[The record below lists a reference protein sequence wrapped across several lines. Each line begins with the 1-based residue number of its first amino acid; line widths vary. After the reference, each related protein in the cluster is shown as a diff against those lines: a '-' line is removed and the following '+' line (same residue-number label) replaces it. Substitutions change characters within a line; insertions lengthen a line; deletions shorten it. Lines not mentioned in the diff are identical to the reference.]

1 MQLRKLYIRGRNQ
14 LKQAM
19 IPQPAI
25 EASSLLANATGL
37 DRMSIYSEPDT
48 FIDEE
53 SELRFNEFLKR
64 RINGEPN
71 SYITGIKEFYSRKFI
86 VGKDVLIPRPE
97 TELIVDQALGIIP
110 DTGEYVVADICT
122 GSGCIGVTLSSIRD
136 NIKLVS
142 TDISYPAARIAR
154 RNAKLNRSDFNSV
167 SVNTN
172 LLDCLKD
179 RSLDMV
185 VCNPP
190 YVAEREY
197 SGLQDEVR
205 YFEPRGALISSED
218 GLWHIKEIINKSK
231 EKLKNGGWIIT
242 EIGQG
247 QSRWVLEMF
256 KLCGYQRIDI
266 ILDMNN
272 IERVIKAQWKKS

>member
-1 MQLRKLYIRGRNQ
+1 MQLRELYIRGKNQ

-19 IPQPAI
+19 VPQPAV

-37 DRMSIYSEPDT
+37 DRMSIYSDPDT

-53 SELRFNEFLKR
+53 SELMFNEFLKR

-71 SYITGIKEFYSRKFI
+71 SYITGIKEFYSKKFI
-86 VGKDVLIPRPE
+86 VDKDVLIPRPE
-97 TELIVDQALGIIP
+97 TELIVDQALEIIP

-136 NIKLVS
+136 NIKLIS
-142 TDISYPAARIAR
+142 TEISFPAARIAR
-154 RNAKLNRSDFNSV
+154 KNAKINKSDFNSI

-179 RSLDMV
+179 RSVDMI

-190 YVAEREY
+190 YVAEREF

-205 YFEPRGALISSED
+205 NFEPRRALISGED

-231 EKLKNGGWIIT
+231 KKLKHGGWIIT
-242 EIGQG
+242 EVGQG
-247 QSRWVLEMF
+247 QSRKVSELF
-256 KLCGYQRIDI
+256 KLCGYQRIEI
-266 ILDMNN
+266 ILDINN
-272 IERVIKAQWKKS
+272 IERVIKAKWKES